1 MLFQK
6 TYQVKPLHH
15 KKKENYQLS
24 DKLMI
29 NQHLKEPE
37 YLTVNY
43 LSLALSLQ
51 NYLESTIK
59 DVWTQSK
66 NTLFEFLVI
75 TFTLL
80 LFFHFITIH
89 CKSTIILKSIIQKYS
104 KKILTKIKK
113 ICFLN
118 TTAQELKSQK
128 NSITKIQI

>member
-6 TYQVKPLHH
+6 TYHVKPLHH

-43 LSLALSLQ
+43 LSLSLSLQ

-59 DVWTQSK
+59 DV
-66 NTLFEFLVI
+66 
-75 TFTLL
+75 
-80 LFFHFITIH
+80 
-89 CKSTIILKSIIQKYS
+89 
-104 KKILTKIKK
+104 
-113 ICFLN
+113 
-118 TTAQELKSQK
+118 
-128 NSITKIQI
+128 